1 MSELEST
8 QPEIQSSAAL
18 REEVLAE
25 LEAPDADDVS
35 TPDSTDEPATE
46 PEEVEAGTE
55 EVVEDAEPEA
65 ELAAEPKTATPD
77 EPDTKTD
84 KAIERIHAA
93 EKQSRTQIDSAR
105 AELVKEK
112 AEWTEKITNFEARTA
127 EIEAAEKRAKHDPA
141 GLLESLGVKSPT
153 ELMNAAK
160 LLHAMAVKDTDKAN
174 PEQLAQARRTLKD
187 REVDDR
193 VAKMEQENLKLRS
206 EIESRQKAVEEE
218 TNIKAYTDRVAS
230 EISDKHP
237 LVNNML
243 KRAPDSVRKQI
254 FVLASE
260 LHSQTGEPP
269 DAIDVIRL
277 FEETERKSLTDRGID
292 PDLILEGM
300 KRTKTKTPAA
310 GEKRSASI
318 GTSNGTTTKTSLD
331 FDSEEELRA
340 DVLREI
346 EA

>member
-8 QPEIQSSAAL
+8 QPETQSSADL
-18 REEVLAE
+18 RADVLAE
-25 LEAPDADDVS
+25 LEAPEADDVS
-35 TPDSTDEPATE
+35 TPAATDEPAGE

-65 ELAAEPKTATPD
+65 ELAAEPETATPD

-127 EIEAAEKRAKHDPA
+127 EIEAAQKRAKHDPA
-141 GLLESLGVKSPT
+141 ALLGQFGVT
-153 ELMNAAK
+153 EASDLMNAARQ
-160 LLHAMAVKDTDKAN
+160 LHAMAVAGTDKAN
-174 PEQLAQARRTLKD
+174 PEQLAQAQRTLKE

-193 VAKMEQENLKLRS
+193 VAKIEAENLKLRS
-206 EIESRQKAVEEE
+206 EISDRQKAVEEE

-243 KRAPDSVRKQI
+243 KRAPESVRKQI

-269 DAIDVIRL
+269 DAIDVIQL
-277 FEETERKSLTDRGID
+277 YEETERKSLTDRGID

-318 GTSNGTTTKTSLD
+318 GTSNGTTTKTSES
-331 FDSEEELRA
+331 FGSEEELRA